1 MPPKSPPPPPP
12 PPRVSEVQDG
22 NPQGTVTSDA
32 TDTPPRRPNAKGER
46 IAADLNA
53 KPSGAAR
60 TRPPTKPKLQRRL
73 EEFFAAPAA
82 VYAAVGH
89 QYPAQILTL
98 RSPQLAED
106 LYLLAEESPPVKRV
120 LTKMLE
126 GGAWGGVIVSAASIL
141 IPILSY
147 HGVVP
152 IGDPFQVI
160 MPAPEADARRPIV
173 PPPPAAAPT
182 SSPGS
187 ANGAGRDD
195 YTPPVAPGQPPGT
208 VTVAG
213 TQAGHLPGQ

>member
-12 PPRVSEVQDG
+12 PPPARGVQDG
-22 NPQGTVTSDA
+22 GPQETVTNGAS
-32 TDTPPRRPNAKGER
+32 DTPPRDQAKAPGP
-46 IAADLNA
+46 
-53 KPSGAAR
+53 KPR
-60 TRPPTKPKLQRRL
+60 TPAKPKLQRRL

-120 LTKMLE
+120 LNKMLE

-160 MPAPEADARRPIV
+160 MPAPEASQRRPIV

-187 ANGAGRDD
+187 ANGGGRDED
-195 YTPPVAPGQPPGT
+195 YTPPVGNAPPGT

-213 TQAGHLPGQ
+213 IQAGHLKG